1 MMEFNPLDLLASAAE
16 LQQRHDDPPSN
27 MTRQRK
33 GTTLAS
39 KIITINSVQKENKD
53 ANRNSSKNN
62 GVIIVKKIKIGA
74 SSDLE
79 KMLDEHNYGNAK
91 KIKFEKNVQTI
102 SNDNCT
108 PGIVSSVSSD
118 REHEPSELRENKA
131 AETISVTTAKPD
143 GLTVDKI
150 QSDGSLLSFS
160 ENIQSESI
168 SKNSEISQSLP
179 EVETKKTDFTNTT
192 LSERCPSAA
201 DCPITG
207 VPRDSPVE
215 LLDKNLVQ
223 TNSLLNSADSKLDN
237 AEVNNYHTN
246 SDILSKENNVSV
258 SCKRELNTSVSD
270 QTPSC
275 TGRKV
280 TVEFGPQNNILIEK
294 TSLNENKI
302 FSPVNHQSDILVSDT
317 HSVEIMSERK
327 PASSHK
333 LSVEE
338 KSDIESSH
346 LKDQNSIKSVTI
358 IRSLLTTDNTNGR
371 CVRTAKLHNDSLRVN
386 CDTQNY
392 LCDLKEKM
400 DTCDS
405 PKSRLE
411 LDPFC
416 SASSNGIHLLSPDRR
431 NPDSVGIAESPITS
445 AYTDSSNSYETETDI
460 EKDENSSLSPAIM
473 PEASKITL
481 DVCDETVVDSKQNTE
496 VLNTEIPEFSPE
508 KLKLAVSKTD
518 EFAKGKQKIRIS
530 VKEPAVEQKPCQ
542 STSSSCEK
550 EQASVFRFE
559 SDHCYAGLPG
569 SVDNGDMRQPPDDE
583 ETDSDEEEEDE
594 ASSVSVSP
602 TEMSQDSG
610 YGDVTQSP
618 ECEKK
623 DESTV
628 RHTTEKLVPVL
639 ISFNKSGSLTV
650 HTDKGVS
657 KELPKQIFTL
667 SENQTVDT
675 NANLLN
681 SDKAQNLNS
690 SVRPLLLSPIGKGTA
705 SVLIDPSKII
715 VDPKKVSGI
724 TSPSVKGLTSQTPP
738 TQISPPK
745 FGKFRIGT
753 FASFSNTGMDLD
765 SPVKEKKIDRSSKT
779 PPFSRSSSVSNLKSP
794 VNKTLRQIDSYKG
807 SSSSLLTS
815 PVAGYANHIQ
825 HDHDYCLHSL
835 MPSTIDSAKENNIQK
850 DSVHKTKS
858 SHLKTKKSDSE
869 LQKNDKYKRKA
880 KSIKNLVEKD
890 DSVDDLELMLD
901 EERYRDLPTF
911 AETMRAKTRTEKYIE
926 QKSSEPKMKITGSSN
941 FQDQFVYFMNTKKR
955 SRRRESRDGHAPLQ
969 VPFDRIILP
978 PHKPGD
984 IVVPHLTDADIENL
998 KLFNKQG
1005 KSGSQI
1011 SQTGHSDPFNSK
1023 STLPN
1028 SSQSGSSEINADEES
1043 KIINT
1048 ILSLENEN
1056 LTEEQVPY
1064 SENME
1069 MYGQSDIMGLLPE
1082 QMNLTQEQMDLLFS
1096 AVDEVQNSSPSLVS
1110 DKLTDAVSGDTTFGQ
1125 FPVENQ
1131 TFTNPLEEKP
1141 SIETSGNGEESR
1153 DSAPVQNNTGEVNC
1167 DKDLSSSLVTEDS
1180 VPLVDTGDKSPSSAE
1195 VTVAH
1200 GLASKLPTEEQEDSP
1215 ITKTASASSLTS
1227 DSNDTI
1233 VDKPSAPLSVDLNGV
1248 NAKETFPSI
1257 GTNLDSGTENS
1268 LNHTSTSSLAF
1279 SNLPSSVNAE
1289 LPLPTLYKSSPLDL
1303 FGSEYKLDRSD
1314 LFPEATLQESAAPVP
1329 TQGASIPV
1337 PTPLDYT
1344 APWIVTV
1351 SMYWNDLPAIMINN
1365 LPFVRLVDIHKQIL
1379 PAKDTGILK
1388 KRCQLMG
1395 IEVGNCSEMQ
1405 RYFLVQYGKAVN
1417 SKSTLIVSKDAAKV
1431 LIGYYVDPQP
1441 TKGLNPIKEHKSII
1455 EHRREQLRRI
1465 ALAKRAAL
1473 RAERLEKE
1481 RAAEAEA
1488 GSNLL
1493 KPVEGDQTELTLG
1506 AHSLPHVPSRQRSQS
1521 LSSRFQQSH
1530 TPGTKPQRSTRHK
1543 KINFLELL
1551 RGDSS
1556 SNLPEDEHLASE
1568 GQTGKKKPDNSS
1580 GTLHV
1585 KPGSKRKRC
1594 PESSDGKVKVVRYA
1608 ESESSESCEEYEA
1621 TSEDISDSSE
1631 SEKEVVVVKKSKKK
1645 RTSLLSRKAKKT
1657 KYKKSVVLKRNVV
1670 KVPSF
1675 KVKFKS
1681 LAKVHG
1687 KQVSKEQ
1694 VKPEKV
1700 TSHSNVQIVK
1710 LYDGEKSGTKKHPEI
1725 EASLKNKDIVPL
1737 KVDITGS
1744 DYKEAN
1750 SYTNAGVE
1758 VEVINNVNDFHVSS
1772 VDSDISPDQVMN
1784 SDSESN
1790 IDTVNDEKEDIEKEN
1805 MEAKVQQNKGDNA
1818 DIATDLHRDTESG
1831 TKKDSDSD
1839 ISNDKELDHSDTQV
1853 KHITDTKSD
1862 EQQVIE
1868 EVNTSVENIDK
1879 TSLDNAENIPI
1890 ASCSSAEDVTDKN
1903 SHETNI
1909 PIAIPSSS
1917 EDMTDKHETDIENNV
1932 CHKNQSSVQECDS
1945 EMDTEISGKNDTYK
1959 LTNVC
1964 SDKAETPVSDVS
1976 DNCSETV
1983 DTSVKKVD
1991 FFLLNKESDI
2001 SEEVPPVR
2009 IVHRDASPDNSN
2021 VRSKRQLGE
2030 VFVEH
2035 YNNKRSFCI
2044 RCYTCRKMMS
2054 VDHFMRHLHDV
2065 SGGLVSTDLPQIIE
2079 PSDPDMTD
2087 SELKAWE
2094 VFQRK
2099 KELFDNNQLPSD
2111 VARSNITYNVD
2122 SDSNQSFAE
2131 KTADETARG
2140 PIIIQTPV
2148 SPVKSMKVKAISKP
2162 DVRAKK
2168 KISTL
2173 HQPKIVK
2180 TLEKSVS
2187 WSTVEGIRAS
2197 SRKRRASHLL
2207 SSDDYTFGKKLPRL
2221 QKDPTTAGNGNGM
2234 DVPDKIV
2241 GKR

>member
-39 KIITINSVQKENKD
+39 KIITINSAQKENKD
-53 ANRNSSKNN
+53 ANKNSSKNN

-91 KIKFEKNVQTI
+91 KGIKFEKNVQTV
-102 SNDNCT
+102 SNDNCSQ
-108 PGIVSSVSSD
+108 GIVSSVSYD
-118 REHEPSELRENKA
+118 REHELSELRENKA
-131 AETISVTTAKPD
+131 AETVSVTTGKPD
-143 GLTVDKI
+143 GLPVDNV
-150 QSDGSLLSFS
+150 QTNSSVLSIS
-160 ENIQSESI
+160 ENIQSSI
-168 SKNSEISQSLP
+168 SKKCETSQPLP

-207 VPRDSPVE
+207 VPRGHSPDE
-215 LLDKNLVQ
+215 FCDKNLLQ
-223 TNSLLNSADSKLDN
+223 TNSLLKNSDSKLDN
-237 AEVNNYHTN
+237 AEANN
-246 SDILSKENNVSV
+246 SILDVVLPKENTISV
-258 SCKRELNTSVSD
+258 PCKMERNIDASD
-270 QTPSC
+270 QSPSS

-294 TSLNENKI
+294 TDLNESKS
-302 FSPVNHQSDILVSDT
+302 FSPVNHQNDRLVSDT
-317 HSVEIMSERK
+317 HSVETMSERK

-333 LSVEE
+333 FSVEE

-346 LKDQNSIKSVTI
+346 LKDQNNIKSVTI
-358 IRSLLTTDNTNGR
+358 IRSLLTTNNTNGR
-371 CVRTAKLHNDSLRVN
+371 CVRTAKLSNGSLRVS
-386 CDTQNY
+386 CDTENY
-392 LCDLKEKM
+392 LRDLKEKM

-431 NPDSVGIAESPITS
+431 NPDSVGIAESPVTS
-445 AYTDSSNSYETETDI
+445 AFTDSSNSYETETDI

-473 PEASKITL
+473 SESSKITL
-481 DVCDETVVDSKQNTE
+481 KVCDETVVDTKQSTE
-496 VLNTEIPEFSPE
+496 ILNTEIEFRPE
-508 KLKLAVSKTD
+508 KLKLEVSETD
-518 EFAKGKQKIRIS
+518 EFGKGKQKIRIS
-530 VKEPAVEQKPCQ
+530 VKEPAVEQKHYQ
-542 STSSSCEK
+542 STSSNCEK
-550 EQASVFRFE
+550 EKERVFRFE

-569 SVDNGDMRQPPDDE
+569 NVDNGDMRQSPDDE

-623 DESTV
+623 DDSTI
-628 RHTTEKLVPVL
+628 RHPTEKLVPVL

-667 SENQTVDT
+667 SENQSLDT

-715 VDPKKVSGI
+715 VDPKKASGI
-724 TSPSVKGLTSQTPP
+724 ISPSVKGLTSQTPP

-765 SPVKEKKIDRSSKT
+765 SPVKEKKLDRSSKA
-779 PPFSRSSSVSNLKSP
+779 PPFPRSSSVSTLKSP
-794 VNKTLRQIDSYKG
+794 VNKIRQIDSYKG
-807 SSSSLLTS
+807 SSSSLLTA

-835 MPSTIDSAKENNIQK
+835 MPSTIDSAKENNSQK

-955 SRRRESRDGHAPLQ
+955 SRRRESRDGHTPLQ

-1005 KSGSQI
+1005 KTGSQI
-1011 SQTGHSDPFNSK
+1011 SQTGNSDPFNSK

-1028 SSQSGSSEINADEES
+1028 SSHSGSSEINADEES

-1125 FPVENQ
+1125 FPVENH
-1131 TFTNPLEEKP
+1131 TFTNPLEEKSP
-1141 SIETSGNGEESR
+1141 VELSGNGEKSR
-1153 DSAPVQNNTGEVNC
+1153 DSAPVQNNTGEINC
-1167 DKDLSSSLVTEDS
+1167 DKDLSSSLVTEES
-1180 VPLVDTGDKSPSSAE
+1180 VPLVDGNKCPSSAE
-1195 VTVAH
+1195 ETGGH
-1200 GLASKLPTEEQEDSP
+1200 GLASKLPVEEQEDSP
-1215 ITKTASASSLTS
+1215 ITKTASASSLSS

-1233 VDKPSAPLSVDLNGV
+1233 IDKPSAPLSADTNDVDT
-1248 NAKETFPSI
+1248 KETFPSI
-1257 GTNLDSGTENS
+1257 GTNLDTSTEHS
-1268 LNHTSTSSLAF
+1268 LNQPNTSLAF
-1279 SNLPSSVNAE
+1279 SNLPSSVNPE
-1289 LPLPTLYKSSPLDL
+1289 LPLPTLYKSSPLDI

-1314 LFPEATLQESAAPVP
+1314 LFPEAALQESAAPVP

-1493 KPVEGDQTELTLG
+1493 KPVDGDQTDLTPG
-1506 AHSLPHVPSRQRSQS
+1506 AQSLPQVSSRQRSQS

-1556 SNLPEDEHLASE
+1556 SNLPEDEHLASD
-1568 GQTGKKKPDNSS
+1568 GQTGKKKPDNST

-1594 PESSDGKVKVVRYA
+1594 PESSDGKVKVVRYT
-1608 ESESSESCEEYEA
+1608 ESESSESCEEYEV
-1621 TSEDISDSSE
+1621 TSEDVSDSSE

-1694 VKPEKV
+1694 VKSETV

-1710 LYDGEKSGTKKHPEI
+1710 LYDGEKSGMKKHPEI
-1725 EASLKNKDIVPL
+1725 EAPLKNKDILPL
-1737 KVDITGS
+1737 KVDITAI
-1744 DYKEAN
+1744 DCKEAN
-1750 SYTNAGVE
+1750 SYKKAGVE

-1784 SDSESN
+1784 SDSEN
-1790 IDTVNDEKEDIEKEN
+1790 NLDTIDDEKEDTEKEN
-1805 MEAKVQQNKGDNA
+1805 MGAQVQQNEGDSA
-1818 DIATDLHRDTESG
+1818 DIATDLHKDKKSER
-1831 TKKDSDSD
+1831 KKDSDSD
-1839 ISNDKELDHSDTQV
+1839 ISEDKELDHSDTQV
-1853 KHITDTKSD
+1853 KQTTDTESA
-1862 EQQVIE
+1862 EQQVNEDI
-1868 EVNTSVENIDK
+1868 VNTSVEEIDK
-1879 TSLDNAENIPI
+1879 SSLDNAENIPI
-1890 ASCSSAEDVTDKN
+1890 ASCSSSEDMTDKN

-1909 PIAIPSSS
+1909 PIASCSIS
-1917 EDMTDKHETDIENNV
+1917 EDMADKHENDMENNV
-1932 CHKNQSSVQECDS
+1932 YCKNQSPVQEHDS
-1945 EMDTEISGKNDTYK
+1945 EIDTENSGKNDMDK
-1959 LTNVC
+1959 LMNIS
-1964 SDKAETPVSDVS
+1964 SDKAETPVSGDS
-1976 DNCSETV
+1976 DNCSEIV

-2001 SEEVPPVR
+2001 PEEIPPVR

-2087 SELKAWE
+2087 CELKAWE

-2111 VARSNITYNVD
+2111 VARSNITYSVD

-2148 SPVKSMKVKAISKP
+2148 SPVKGMKVKAISKP

-2173 HQPKIVK
+2173 HQPKTVK

-2197 SRKRRASHLL
+2197 SRKRKASHLL

-2221 QKDPTTAGNGNGM
+2221 QKDPTTAGNENGM